1 MYPYTDPIHLNCHRY
16 GQDHGVRSFPARFQ
30 SLVIMSPD
38 SDFVTWFKTMEVR
51 ERSRFINLE
60 DGKPEL
66 LLDLVKGF

>member
-1 MYPYTDPIHLNCHRY
+1 M
-16 GQDHGVRSFPARFQ
+16 RSFPARFQ